1 MNIGGMAMIRVMIV
15 DDEKIV
21 IDSLKFIIEKN
32 FDNIEIVAIARSGR
46 EAIEKIEYIVPDII
60 FMDIRM
66 PGINGIEAIREI
78 KKRHK
83 SIIFIV
89 LTAFDQFEFAKE
101 AIKLGVF
108 EYLLKPVSRIKVVE
122 VIGKAI
128 ETIKSEREK
137 RKVELELKEKLETVL
152 PILEHGFIYSMILFE
167 DNYKELLNYK
177 ELFDIEE
184 NGGYVMT
191 VEFGEEENG
200 TLENKIGYS
209 VRSQGFYP
217 FFRDTVNILKKC
229 IVGPVML
236 NRVVIFTPYDCD
248 ADEFTSR
255 LEAVS
260 FAEKLFQKLSE
271 RLNCGLKIGLGRAYV
286 GFESLSNSYEESLEA
301 LRSLTTIGVM
311 HYMDMPNG
319 LNRSQGYPL
328 HKEKYLIQKVSAG
341 DSLESIEALNYIFD
355 WLIREYSDQTLKIK
369 NKLLEIIF
377 LVYRIAWEIGMDE
390 DAKEGFFLEKM
401 LSIKD
406 MSELRVWCR
415 KRVEY
420 VAQQIRSNRENRAGT
435 LTKKAKEYIDENYA
449 KSITLEDVSREIN
462 VSPQYFSKLFKEETG
477 KNFID
482 YLTGIRISAAKK
494 LLSQGNLSIKEI
506 CYHIGYSDPNYFSRI
521 FKKTVGVTPTEYKE

>member
-1 MNIGGMAMIRVMIV
+1 MVRVMLV

-21 IDSLKFIIEKN
+21 IDSLQFIIEKN
-32 FDNIEIVAIARSGR
+32 FDNVEIVEIARSGR
-46 EAIEKIEYIVPDII
+46 EAIEKIEYVVPDIV

-108 EYLLKPVSRIKVVE
+108 EYLLKPVNRAKVVE
-122 VIGKAI
+122 VIEKAI
-128 ETIKSEREK
+128 ETIKVEREK

-177 ELFDIEE
+177 DLFDIEE

-217 FFRDTVNILKKC
+217 FFRDTINMLRKC

-236 NRVVIFTPYDCD
+236 NRIVVFVPCEAQ

-260 FAEKLFQKLSE
+260 FADKLFQKLSE
-271 RLNCGLKIGLGRAYV
+271 RLNCGLKIGVGRTYE
-286 GFESLSNSYEESLEA
+286 GFDSLSNSYEESLEA
-301 LRSLTTIGVM
+301 LRSLTAVGVM
-311 HYMDMPNG
+311 HYMDMPNVVH
-319 LNRSQGYPL
+319 RSQGYPL
-328 HKEKYLIQKVSAG
+328 HREKLLLQKVSAG
-341 DSLESIEALNYIFD
+341 DVEESLEELNHLFE
-355 WLIREYSDQTLKIK
+355 WLVREYGDQILKIK

-377 LVYRIAWEIGMDE
+377 LVYRIAWESGMEE
-390 DAKEGFFLEKM
+390 DTNEVFFLEKM
-401 LSIKD
+401 LSMKD
-406 MSELRVWCR
+406 MSEVRLWCK
-415 KRVEY
+415 KRVEH
-420 VAQQIRSNRENRAGT
+420 VAEQIRASRENRAGT
-435 LTKKAKEYIDENYA
+435 LTKKAKEYIDANYA

-482 YLTGIRISAAKK
+482 YLTNIRISAAKE
-494 LLSQGNLSIKEI
+494 LLSRGNLSIKEI

-521 FKKTVGVTPTEYKE
+521 FKKVVGVTPTEYKE